1 MRAFEYAIL
10 TNFSAA
16 LKPGRPLRDFKTGG
30 WILSKVQQSN
40 NCNFEPDEKLKNL
53 GVELKQRKED
63 WTNQFSGKRSRK
75 PSREEQNE
83 ENAIQ
88 RAIVNKASE
97 QSRWLVYEGI
107 LAKPEVLYVD
117 SIILDLLNRAG
128 GEGWETTG
136 KLPGSQSQGVFGVTM
151 MRRMLK

>member
-10 TNFSAA
+10 TTFSAA
-16 LKPGRPLRDFKTGG
+16 LKPGRPLRDFKTRG
-30 WILSKVQQSN
+30 WILSKAEQSN
-40 NCNFEPDEKLKNL
+40 SFNFEPDEKLKNL
-53 GVELKQRKED
+53 GVELKQRHENWK
-63 WTNQFSGKRSRK
+63 NQFSGKRSRK

-83 ENAIQ
+83 ESAIQ
-88 RAIVNKASE
+88 EAILNKASE
-97 QSRWLVYEGI
+97 QSRGLVYEEI
-107 LAKPEVLYVD
+107 LATPGILYVD

-128 GEGWETTG
+128 EEGWETTG